1 MKALS
6 NICKVLTAASAA
18 ATALFFFFDFFV
30 IKGFYS
36 LTGINMIVNSTK
48 TVETT
53 NQVVTTYKSSWYIVA
68 LILALVTAAFA
79 VMSIIKTKQG
89 GLKFKGMKYATA
101 GAGTLLAINMLVIF
115 CSSYTSYLDV
125 RTSPETNI
133 TLSMVTRQP
142 AAVLAFV
149 VAMVAFVLSVV
160 TMFVADY
167 AEVLDSHGAKLPI
180 PARVKNFF
188 KDYKSEI
195 KKIVWP
201 SRNNVI
207 KNVIIVLIMCVVIGA
222 FIWILDFGLAKLLS
236 LILGI

>member
-6 NICKVLTAASAA
+6 NICKVLTAVSAA
-18 ATALFFFFDFFV
+18 ATALFFFFDFFA

-79 VMSIIKTKQG
+79 VMSIIKSKQG
-89 GLKFKGMKYATA
+89 GFKFKGMKYATA
-101 GAGTLLAINMLVIF
+101 GAGTLLAINMLVLF

-125 RTSPETNI
+125 RTSPATNI

-142 AAVLAFV
+142 AAVFAFVAAMLAFV
-149 VAMVAFVLSVV
+149 LAVV

-167 AEVLDSHGAKLPI
+167 AEVLESNGAKLPI

-201 SRNNVI
+201 SRNSVI

-222 FIWILDFGLAKLLS
+222 FIWILDWALAQLLS
-236 LILGI
+236 LVLGI

>member
-6 NICKVLTAASAA
+6 NICKVLTAVSAA
-18 ATALFFFFDFFV
+18 ATSLFFFFDFFA

-36 LTGINMIVNSTK
+36 LTGINMIVNTTK
-48 TVETT
+48 TVAST

-68 LILALVTAAFA
+68 LILAIVTAVFA
-79 VMSIIKTKQG
+79 VLGIIKSKQG
-89 GLKFKGMKYATA
+89 GLRFKGMKYATA
-101 GAGTLLAINMLVIF
+101 GTGTLLAINMLVLF

-125 RTSPETNI
+125 RTSPATNI

-142 AAVLAFV
+142 AAVFAFVAAMLAFV
-149 VAMVAFVLSVV
+149 LAVV
-160 TMFVADY
+160 SMFVTDY
-167 AEVLDSHGAKLPI
+167 AEVLESNGAKLPI
-180 PARVKNFF
+180 CTRVKNFF

-201 SRNNVI
+201 SRSNVV

-222 FIWILDFGLAKLLS
+222 FIWILDFGLAELLKR
-236 LILGI
+236 ILGI

>member
-6 NICKVLTAASAA
+6 NICKVLTAVSAA
-18 ATALFFFFDFFV
+18 ATALFFFFDFFA

-48 TVETT
+48 TVESTQ
-53 NQVVTTYKSSWYIVA
+53 QVVTTYKSSWYIVA
-68 LILALVTAAFA
+68 LILALVTAVFA
-79 VMSIIKTKQG
+79 ILGLIKSKQG
-89 GLKFKGMKYATA
+89 GFKFKSMKYATA
-101 GAGTLLAINMLVIF
+101 GVGVLLAINMLVIF

-125 RTSPETNI
+125 RTQPATDI

-142 AAVLAFV
+142 AAVFAFV
-149 VAMVAFVLSVV
+149 AAMAAFVLSVV
-160 TMFVADY
+160 SMFVTDY
-167 AEVLDSHGAKLPI
+167 AEVLDSNGAKSPI
-180 PARVKNFF
+180 CTRVKNFF

-201 SRNNVI
+201 SRSNVI
-207 KNVIIVLIMCVVIGA
+207 KNVIIVLVMCVVIGA
-222 FIWILDFGLAKLLS
+222 FIWILDWALAQLLS